1 MVQKENFSSRVNG
14 SFAKEISLTQGKIP
28 PNAVDLEKLVI
39 GSFLID
45 KKGLDTSIE
54 LLKPEIFY
62 DPRHQVIFEAIA
74 QLYLKNEPVDMMMVI
89 NELRKEE
96 KLSLAGGDQ
105 YIIDL
110 SLSVSSSAHIESYV
124 RIVMEKYIL
133 RSLIEVSNDVIDSSY
148 KDSADVF
155 QLLDKAEQE
164 FFNITNGTIKK
175 GFDTAGALVK
185 QAIKNIEALK
195 DKKGLSGIPS
205 GFSALDK
212 ETGGWQNSDLII
224 IAARPAMG
232 KTAFILSMAR
242 NIVVQHKIP
251 MALFSLEMAS
261 VQLITR
267 MIASET
273 RISSDKLR
281 KGTLNEEEWKRLFSN
296 VKELEDAP
304 LFIDETPALSIFD
317 FRAKCRRLVMQHGVK
332 IIMVDYLQL
341 MTANS
346 GNKSVG
352 NREQEISMI
361 SRSLKAV
368 AKELNV
374 PIIAL
379 SQLSRVVET
388 RPGKRPQLSDLR
400 ESGAIEQDAD
410 IVSFI
415 FRPEYYK
422 IDEWDNDPNEAKTST
437 KNQAEIIIA
446 KHRNGATAD
455 VRLAFIKDF
464 ARFADLE
471 ELNNFSTHN
480 ESYGKDSEYEQARTR
495 INPAD
500 AYGVATNIESSGIS
514 GSKINDLDDDEVPF

>member
-133 RSLIEVSNDVIDSSY
+133 RSLIEVSNDVIDNSY

-195 DKKGLSGIPS
+195 DKKGLSGVPS

-296 VKELEDAP
+296 VKELEP
-304 LFIDETPALSIFD
+304 LCLLTKPLLCLSLIF
-317 FRAKCRRLVMQHGVK
+317 
-332 IIMVDYLQL
+332 
-341 MTANS
+341 
-346 GNKSVG
+346 
-352 NREQEISMI
+352 
-361 SRSLKAV
+361 
-368 AKELNV
+368 V
-374 PIIAL
+374 P
-379 SQLSRVVET
+379 S
-388 RPGKRPQLSDLR
+388 
-400 ESGAIEQDAD
+400 
-410 IVSFI
+410 
-415 FRPEYYK
+415 
-422 IDEWDNDPNEAKTST
+422 
-437 KNQAEIIIA
+437 AE
-446 KHRNGATAD
+446 D
-455 VRLAFIKDF
+455 W
-464 ARFADLE
+464 
-471 ELNNFSTHN
+471 
-480 ESYGKDSEYEQARTR
+480 
-495 INPAD
+495 
-500 AYGVATNIESSGIS
+500 
-514 GSKINDLDDDEVPF
+514 

>member
-54 LLKPEIFY
+54 LLKSEIFY

-133 RSLIEVSNDVIDSSY
+133 RSLIEVSNDVIDNSY

-195 DKKGLSGIPS
+195 DKKGLSGVPS

-212 ETGGWQNSDLII
+212 ETGGWQNSDLTIV
-224 IAARPAMG
+224 AGRPGMG
-232 KTAFILSMAR
+232 KTAFLVQQVVDLAIQNMAVG
-242 NIVVQHKIP
+242 I
-251 MALFSLEMAS
+251 FSLEMSAEQIA
-261 VQLITR
+261 VRIITNYTK
-267 MIASET
+267 IPN
-273 RISSDKLR
+273 SSILR
-281 KGTLNEEEWKRLFSN
+281 KGLKEDERERYYHYKEDLTKLKIHIDDTPSISIQDLKVKAKMMKLKYNIKALF
-296 VKELEDAP
+296 
-304 LFIDETPALSIFD
+304 
-317 FRAKCRRLVMQHGVK
+317 
-332 IIMVDYLQL
+332 VDYLQL
-341 MTANS
+341 ATYE
-346 GNKSVG
+346 KSQ
-352 NREQEISMI
+352 NREQEIAKI
-361 SRSLKAV
+361 SSGLKAI
-368 AKELNV
+368 AKELNIPV
-374 PIIAL
+374 IAL
-379 SQLSRVVET
+379 S
-388 RPGKRPQLSDLR
+388 
-400 ESGAIEQDAD
+400 
-410 IVSFI
+410 
-415 FRPEYYK
+415 
-422 IDEWDNDPNEAKTST
+422 
-437 KNQAEIIIA
+437 
-446 KHRNGATAD
+446 
-455 VRLAFIKDF
+455 
-464 ARFADLE
+464 
-471 ELNNFSTHN
+471 
-480 ESYGKDSEYEQARTR
+480 
-495 INPAD
+495 
-500 AYGVATNIESSGIS
+500 
-514 GSKINDLDDDEVPF
+514 

>member
-133 RSLIEVSNDVIDSSY
+133 RSLIEVSNDVIDNSY

-195 DKKGLSGIPS
+195 DKKGLSGVPS

-232 KTAFILSMAR
+232 KTE
-242 NIVVQHKIP
+242 HCC
-251 MALFSLEMAS
+251 
-261 VQLITR
+261 
-267 MIASET
+267 
-273 RISSDKLR
+273 
-281 KGTLNEEEWKRLFSN
+281 
-296 VKELEDAP
+296 
-304 LFIDETPALSIFD
+304 TP
-317 FRAKCRRLVMQHGVK
+317 
-332 IIMVDYLQL
+332 
-341 MTANS
+341 
-346 GNKSVG
+346 
-352 NREQEISMI
+352 
-361 SRSLKAV
+361 
-368 AKELNV
+368 
-374 PIIAL
+374 
-379 SQLSRVVET
+379 
-388 RPGKRPQLSDLR
+388 
-400 ESGAIEQDAD
+400 
-410 IVSFI
+410 
-415 FRPEYYK
+415 
-422 IDEWDNDPNEAKTST
+422 
-437 KNQAEIIIA
+437 
-446 KHRNGATAD
+446 
-455 VRLAFIKDF
+455 
-464 ARFADLE
+464 
-471 ELNNFSTHN
+471 
-480 ESYGKDSEYEQARTR
+480 
-495 INPAD
+495 
-500 AYGVATNIESSGIS
+500 
-514 GSKINDLDDDEVPF
+514 

>member
-133 RSLIEVSNDVIDSSY
+133 RSLIEVSNDVIDNSY

-195 DKKGLSGIPS
+195 DKKGLSGVPS

-281 KGTLNEEEWKRLFSN
+281 KGTLNE
-296 VKELEDAP
+296 
-304 LFIDETPALSIFD
+304 
-317 FRAKCRRLVMQHGVK
+317 
-332 IIMVDYLQL
+332 
-341 MTANS
+341 
-346 GNKSVG
+346 
-352 NREQEISMI
+352 
-361 SRSLKAV
+361 
-368 AKELNV
+368 
-374 PIIAL
+374 
-379 SQLSRVVET
+379 
-388 RPGKRPQLSDLR
+388 
-400 ESGAIEQDAD
+400 
-410 IVSFI
+410 
-415 FRPEYYK
+415 
-422 IDEWDNDPNEAKTST
+422 
-437 KNQAEIIIA
+437 
-446 KHRNGATAD
+446 
-455 VRLAFIKDF
+455 
-464 ARFADLE
+464 
-471 ELNNFSTHN
+471 
-480 ESYGKDSEYEQARTR
+480 
-495 INPAD
+495 
-500 AYGVATNIESSGIS
+500 
-514 GSKINDLDDDEVPF
+514 

>member
-133 RSLIEVSNDVIDSSY
+133 RSLIEVSNDVIDNSY

-195 DKKGLSGIPS
+195 DKKGLSGVPS

-304 LFIDETPALSIFD
+304 MLLTKPLPCLSLIF
-317 FRAKCRRLVMQHGVK
+317 
-332 IIMVDYLQL
+332 
-341 MTANS
+341 
-346 GNKSVG
+346 
-352 NREQEISMI
+352 
-361 SRSLKAV
+361 
-368 AKELNV
+368 V
-374 PIIAL
+374 P
-379 SQLSRVVET
+379 S
-388 RPGKRPQLSDLR
+388 
-400 ESGAIEQDAD
+400 
-410 IVSFI
+410 
-415 FRPEYYK
+415 
-422 IDEWDNDPNEAKTST
+422 
-437 KNQAEIIIA
+437 AE
-446 KHRNGATAD
+446 D
-455 VRLAFIKDF
+455 W
-464 ARFADLE
+464 
-471 ELNNFSTHN
+471 
-480 ESYGKDSEYEQARTR
+480 
-495 INPAD
+495 
-500 AYGVATNIESSGIS
+500 
-514 GSKINDLDDDEVPF
+514 